1 MVENWDGPPTGYDW
15 KQFLASVRLVRFTKL
30 DRRPWL
36 RTKNGDKEKPQDQ
49 SRTIN
54 QIAGHSLASSVSAL
68 QIYHFETFHNRK
80 FSHMSTLKP
89 EVV

>member
-36 RTKNGDKEKPQDQ
+36 RSKNGDKREASGSEQDYKPNR
-49 SRTIN
+49 RT
-54 QIAGHSLASSVSAL
+54 QPGLVCFRSADL
-68 QIYHFETFHNRK
+68 SF
-80 FSHMSTLKP
+80 
-89 EVV
+89 

>member
-36 RTKNGDKEKPQDQ
+36 RSKWRQKRSLGI
-49 SRTIN
+49 R
-54 QIAGHSLASSVSAL
+54 AGL
-68 QIYHFETFHNRK
+68 
-80 FSHMSTLKP
+80 
-89 EVV
+89 